1 MCYTAVNTC
10 EKFQLANNQW
20 TNLPKMKEARYCFNP
35 CLFSGIIYLCG
46 NYSQVMEAFSPERD
60 DFLRDVQVPVPENHY
75 CCLYVDNDL
84 LVLHQKS
91 YIVKFAAGQEGQEG
105 QLDKRSEVRSPAVD
119 KLQNC
124 QPVVDKASG
133 VFFITYNGK
142 CLCFNMETGVQG
154 PTV

>member
-1 MCYTAVNTC
+1 MCYTAVGGTNYPAVRSINYPAVNTC

-20 TNLPKMKEARYCFNP
+20 TNLPNMREARGYFNP

-46 NYSQVMEAFSPERD
+46 RGSQVMEAFSPERD
-60 DFLRDVQVPVPENHY
+60 DFLRNVQVPVPENEY

-105 QLDKRSEVRSPAVD
+105 RFPQSVDSAHKRGM
-119 KLQNC
+119 QG
-124 QPVVDKASG
+124 SG
-133 VFFITYNGK
+133 NH
-142 CLCFNMETGVQG
+142 L
-154 PTV
+154 